1 MRDLTS
7 EICTTNNIQYA
18 LNINSIPQEV
28 SLNPETRKN
37 IYLVFKESINNIVK
51 HAEAKSVRVSAGIEL
66 GIFEMILEDDGT
78 GFDVEN
84 SGLGIK
90 DSGQRKKIA
99 RGHGLRSLEKRAK
112 EIGAEL
118 TIKSVIG
125 QGTIVK
131 LVHRMT

>member
-1 MRDLTS
+1 MRDLIS

-18 LNINSIPQEV
+18 TNINSAQQEV

-37 IYLVFKESINNIVK
+37 IYLVFKESINNVVK
-51 HAEAKSVRVSAGIEL
+51 HAEAKQVKVSAGLEK
-66 GIFEMILEDDGT
+66 GFFEMIIEDDGK
-78 GFDVEN
+78 GFDVET

-112 EIGAEL
+112 EIGAQL

-125 QGTIVK
+125 RGTIVK